1 MNSKKLI
8 EKHQYKYYPYNY
20 RFIEIVK
27 KTENEMNEVKTIEI
41 KNIQSSDN
49 AKFFYK
55 PIKPLPR

>member
-8 EKHQYKYYPYNY
+8 EKHQYKYFPYNY

-27 KTENEMNEVKTIEI
+27 KTENDMNEVKTLQI

-49 AKFFYK
+49 AEFFYK
-55 PIKPLPR
+55 PISKIQ

>member
-8 EKHQYKYYPYNY
+8 EKHQYKYFPYNY

-27 KTENEMNEVKTIEI
+27 KTENDMNEVKTLEI

-49 AKFFYK
+49 AVFFYK
-55 PIKPLPR
+55 PISKIQ